1 MVAKQ
6 RGFSMNAY
14 TQALLK
20 PIATFLTKDSP
31 VTYTTHVI
39 LGSIFLAVMSQ
50 IAIPLPYTAVPFTLQ
65 TLAVFILAMAQG
77 KNKAALSVI
86 TFLGQASMG
95 LPVIAGGI
103 VNPLWM
109 VGPTAGYLVGFV
121 IAAYVVGYLIEKNY
135 SNNWMMTACSF
146 AVGEAIILSTGT
158 LWLAVS
164 FGFQTA
170 VVVGFVPFLLNGLI
184 KIVMATTL
192 EKPLDYLYKSLS

>member
-1 MVAKQ
+1 
-6 RGFSMNAY
+6 MNTY

-20 PIATFLTKDSP
+20 PVATFLTKDSP
-31 VTYTTHVI
+31 MIYAAHVF

-50 IAIPLPYTAVPFTLQ
+50 IAIPLPHIAVPLTLQ

-86 TFLGQASMG
+86 AFLGQASMG
-95 LPVIAGGI
+95 LPVIAGGV

-109 VGPTAGYLVGFV
+109 FGPTAGYLVGFV
-121 IAAYVVGYLIEKNY
+121 IAAFTVGFLVEKNY
-135 SNNWMMTACSF
+135 SNNWIMTAFNF
-146 AVGEAIILSTGT
+146 AVGEVLILTCGT

-170 VVVGFVPFLLNGLI
+170 FLIGFMPFLLNGFI

-192 EKPLDYLYKSLS
+192 EKPLENLYRKLS